1 MGEQPLAGRTI
12 LVVDDDLESLNIA
25 SIFLGFYGAVVITAV
40 NGEEGLAKIRE
51 FKPDI
56 VFADLA
62 MPKLSG
68 WDMLAQI
75 QSDLS
80 ISATPIVVLTASAS
94 MGTRDKALEAGFA
107 EYLTKPFSPVDF
119 QKLMD
124 YFLQLMDK

>member
-1 MGEQPLAGRTI
+1 MSNQPLTGRTV

-25 SIFLGFYGAVVITAV
+25 KIFLEVYGASVITAI
-40 NGEEGLAKIRE
+40 NGEQGIEKIKE
-51 FKPDI
+51 AQPDI

-68 WDMLAQI
+68 WEMLEQVRL
-75 QSDLS
+75 DPTT
-80 ISATPIVVLTASAS
+80 ATIPIVALTASAS

-119 QKLMD
+119 QRHMTYFIELMN
-124 YFLQLMDK
+124 K